1 MGNGRGKFR
10 GVRILGNPSGVF
22 AAHGTHGSLGM
33 IEGDSSTGEMPCGS
47 VRNIYCIC
55 HSFLPPFWVKISHST
70 IGCQCGSRKKHN
82 RRRVLVTQRHHG
94 QITQHG
100 APNYFMDMEKNCL
113 Q

>member
-94 QITQHG
+94 
-100 APNYFMDMEKNCL
+100 
-113 Q
+113 